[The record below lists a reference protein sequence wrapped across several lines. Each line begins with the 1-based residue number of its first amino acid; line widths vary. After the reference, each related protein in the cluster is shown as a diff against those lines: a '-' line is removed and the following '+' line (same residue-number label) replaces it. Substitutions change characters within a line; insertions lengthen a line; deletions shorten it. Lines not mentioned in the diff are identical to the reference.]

1 LRRTPFRILLNSS
14 SFDAPVAHSM
24 ENTVDPFIFAT
35 RGKGIISFFYIYFFF
50 LNGLGFE

>member
-1 LRRTPFRILLNSS
+1 LFRILFNS
-14 SFDAPVAHSM
+14 SFDVPVAHSM

-35 RGKGIISFFYIYFFF
+35 RGKGIISLFIYIF